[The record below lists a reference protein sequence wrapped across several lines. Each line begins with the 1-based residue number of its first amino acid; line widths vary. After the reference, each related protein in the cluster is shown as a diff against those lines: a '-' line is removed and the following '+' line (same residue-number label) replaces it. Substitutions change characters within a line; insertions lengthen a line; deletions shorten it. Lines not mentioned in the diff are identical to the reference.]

1 MAAYVIVNDEITD
14 EGTFS
19 EFRKRVG
26 ATVEASGGRYLVRGG
41 NAELIE
47 GNWSPG
53 RMVVIEFD
61 DAGAARGWL
70 NSAEY
75 TELKKIRQGSANAS
89 LILVEGV

>member
-1 MAAYVIVNDEITD
+1 MIVNDEITD

-19 EFRKRVG
+19 EFRERVG
-26 ATVEASGGRYLVRGG
+26 ATVEANGGRYLVRSG

-61 DAGAARGWL
+61 DANAARGWL
-70 NSAEY
+70 NSPEY
-75 TELKKIRQGSANAS
+75 TELKRIRQRSANAS

>member
-1 MAAYVIVNDEITD
+1 MAAYVIVNDDITD

-19 EFRKRVG
+19 EFRERVG
-26 ATVEASGGRYLVRGG
+26 ATVEANGGRYLVRSG

-61 DAGAARGWL
+61 DASAARGWL
-70 NSAEY
+70 NSPEY
-75 TELKKIRQGSANAS
+75 TELKRIRQRSANAS